1 MPLAQRNWCFPGPK
15 WLIFNKHY
23 QLDERDLCQPESQLQ
38 PIFAIPFCDELLLQQ
53 TGYQIKSIQT
63 KKTKTQN
70 PTTGYEPCLVGKLW
84 YEQMSS
90 ESKVKKDF

>member
-38 PIFAIPFCDELLLQQ
+38 TIFAIPFCVQLLLQQ
-53 TGYQIKSIQT
+53 KSYQIKSIY
-63 KKTKTQN
+63 KPKTKTQN
-70 PTTGYEPCLVGKLW
+70 STTGYESLVLLENCDSIELAAKA
-84 YEQMSS
+84 M
-90 ESKVKKDF
+90 